1 MKNLIIH
8 GDPGVRKDGIIEYD
22 GEELVCFSVARQ
34 GDWHGPDRVQLWCTV
49 GAEEEREDFDRR
61 NYIPMHLETEDVDAD
76 AITVVKAKGD
86 LAV

>member
-8 GDPGVRKDGIIEYD
+8 GDPGIRKDGIIEYE

>member
-8 GDPGVRKDGIIEYD
+8 GDPGVRKDGVIEHD
-22 GEELVCFSVARQ
+22 GEELVLFSVHRQ

-49 GAEEEREDFDRR
+49 GTEDEREDFDRR
-61 NYIPMHLETEDVDAD
+61 NYVPMHLETEDVDAE
-76 AITVVKAKGD
+76 AVTVVKAKGD

>member
-1 MKNLIIH
+1 MRNLIIH
-8 GDPGVRKDGIIEYD
+8 GDPGIRKDGIIEYD

-49 GAEEEREDFDRR
+49 GTEDERDDFDRR
-61 NYIPMHLETEDVDAD
+61 NYIPMHLETEAVDAG